1 MLGNNIEDMV
11 LIAASVCICPTQSCP
26 TLCSL
31 MDCNPPGSSVHG
43 ILQARTLAGF
53 AIPHSRGSSQLRDQ
67 TAPPESPALQVDSL
81 LQSHQ
86 GSKYLCA
93 SHQYIT
99 FDKWM
104 EGG

>member
-43 ILQARTLAGF
+43 ILQARTLEWVAM
-53 AIPHSRGSSQLRDQ
+53 PSSRGLFQ
-67 TAPPESPALQVDSL
+67 TQRSNLCLLCVLHWHVGSL
-81 LQSHQ
+81 H
-86 GSKYLCA
+86 
-93 SHQYIT
+93 
-99 FDKWM
+99 
-104 EGG
+104 